1 MFSTIMI
8 IPDPLKADANL
19 LGAALGYGNDNYA
32 IEIPTGGP
40 ATHWAGHSYATA
52 AFFARL
58 LLAQGVAPAEV
69 IADFAPYGVSPSAVA
84 DMGVELGAINYADF
98 GLSPEDVKE
107 VLDNLLVS
115 APGSPLDPE
124 GVPYASPT
132 EHFAAVA
139 ASLVS
144 EA

>member
-19 LGAALGYGNDNYA
+19 LGAALGYGSDNYT
-32 IEIPTGGP
+32 IEIPPGGP
-40 ATHWAGHSYATA
+40 AMYWAGHSYATD
-52 AFFARL
+52 AFFAMVMA
-58 LLAQGVAPAEV
+58 AQGGTLPPLDWPAHGLTAERV
-69 IADFAPYGVSPSAVA
+69 GAVMA
-84 DMGVELGAINYADF
+84 ALII
-98 GLSPEDVKE
+98 
-107 VLDNLLVS
+107 S